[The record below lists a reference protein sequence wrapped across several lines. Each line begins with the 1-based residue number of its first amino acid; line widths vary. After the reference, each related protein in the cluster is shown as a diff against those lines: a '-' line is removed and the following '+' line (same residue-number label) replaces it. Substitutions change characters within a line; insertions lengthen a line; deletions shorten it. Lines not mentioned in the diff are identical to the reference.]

1 MYTCVHVHPCACGG
15 RGQTSQ
21 LPQLPFLR
29 YLSLLLF
36 ETESLTG
43 LGPPIRLERLASEP
57 QRSTCLPLP
66 GADIVSAHHHAQLL
80 SREFWGQIQVLPS
93 PPQRLFY
100 HVTEVN
106 ALGLKRTQQ
115 GHYTIIPFPKGKLSH
130 RDVREPAW
138 GVEVNDKT
146 QAGF

>member
-1 MYTCVHVHPCACGG
+1 MCIGACTPVSMCTHVHVEA

-57 QRSTCLPLP
+57 QRSSCLHFPS
-66 GADIVSAHHHAQLL
+66 ADIVSAHHHAQLL
-80 SREFWGQIQVLPS
+80 SREFWGQI
-93 PPQRLFY
+93 QRLFY

-146 QAGF
+146 QVGF